1 MSRFGELVALEFFGA
16 EVRVNAGVTKIVTTN
31 GRVTGEFDRRDATET
46 LVIAASAKGHAPTPI
61 QEPAA

>member
-1 MSRFGELVALEFFGA
+1 MALSDRIVVMS
-16 EVRVNAGVTKIVTTN
+16 N
-31 GRVTGEFDRRDATET
+31 GRVTGEFDRKDATET